1 MRAELAAWR
10 VSGIAG
16 SVGGMAKERMTKEQ
30 RRQERER
37 QQQER
42 IDAWVKR
49 VVDEAPPLTQEQ
61 RAKLAVLLEP
71 VRIKPSDAR

>member
-1 MRAELAAWR
+1 MT
-10 VSGIAG
+10 
-16 SVGGMAKERMTKEQ
+16 KERMTKEQ
-30 RRQERER
+30 RRQERAR

-61 RAKLAVLLEP
+61 RSKLWVLLAP
-71 VRIKPSDAR
+71 AREHLAAKRLRGADEN

>member
-1 MRAELAAWR
+1 MDNDHT
-10 VSGIAG
+10 
-16 SVGGMAKERMTKEQ
+16 TKEE

-37 QQQER
+37 QQREAM
-42 IDAWVKR
+42 DAYIKR

-71 VRIKPSDAR
+71 VRIKPRTPS